1 MFVYRFTA
9 PRCGNNYIVPQWTC
23 DKVRAARWDRFSHPD
38 KLPEYCASAFPIVV
52 VVGSSQGGENRGPQM
67 RRDGDGL
74 KLDAAE
80 VAAGGLL
87 ARFPDEPDG

>member
-1 MFVYRFTA
+1 MLEPWR
-9 PRCGNNYIVPQWTC
+9 
-23 DKVRAARWDRFSHPD
+23 
-38 KLPEYCASAFPIVV
+38 
-52 VVGSSQGGENRGPQM
+52 QGGENRGPQM

-87 ARFPDEPDG
+87 ARFPDQPDGWRSMPVYLRRG